1 MGDLTFLAAGYA
13 VFWIV
18 SFVFIYTL
26 AALAVFV
33 FNDKVNWWIGLVLAI
48 GQGTGAWIASRIS
61 GKRGDGF
68 IKTFLVIMV
77 LAMAIRLWFFM

>member
-26 AALAVFV
+26 VSRQRSLEKEVQMLEQFV
-33 FNDKVNWWIGLVLAI
+33 QQESEAE
-48 GQGTGAWIASRIS
+48 
-61 GKRGDGF
+61 
-68 IKTFLVIMV
+68 
-77 LAMAIRLWFFM
+77 